1 MPLNL
6 LTHTHIVQAPMLPP
20 ANDQHSIITAAREFL
35 TTFKSMQLAT
45 VNSSGQPMASYAP
58 FVRLDNGQ
66 LGIFISDLAAH
77 TANLR
82 NQPVASALFI
92 ESETQAKQIFARKR
106 LMLECGVSMHQ
117 RESAESSR
125 VLKAMQQRF
134 GDIIAQLTPLADFHV
149 FTLSITQATYVTGF
163 AQASVFSGSTFNANT
178 SA

>member
-1 MPLNL
+1 
-6 LTHTHIVQAPMLPP
+6 MLPP
-20 ANDQHSIITAAREFL
+20 ANDQNSIITAAREFL
-35 TTFKSMQLAT
+35 TTFESMQLAT
-45 VNSSGQPMASYAP
+45 VNSIGQPMASYAP

-149 FTLSITQATYVTGF
+149 FTLSLTQATYVTGF